1 MSDVKY
7 KALYSTFIALSFC
20 RQKVGGACGF
30 ISFYLQCMYA
40 NL

>member
-1 MSDVKY
+1 MSDSKF
-7 KALYSTFIALSFC
+7 KALYSFAMLSPK
-20 RQKVGGACGF
+20 KVRCACGF